1 MCCKGSVGTMG
12 GCGLARYAL
21 VVKQRECL
29 GNEDYKKVQ
38 IRFSVYIE
46 EGAPRTK
53 LYNLIGFLF
62 SFFVVGRISS
72 KPAEPGVYL
81 VQANYRG

>member
-1 MCCKGSVGTMG
+1 MG

-21 VVKQRECL
+21 VVIERECV
-29 GNEDYKKVQ
+29 GNVYKVQ

-53 LYNLIGFLF
+53 LYNLIGFFF

-72 KPAEPGVYL
+72 KPAEPGTCTS
-81 VQANYRG
+81 

>member
-1 MCCKGSVGTMG
+1 VIE
-12 GCGLARYAL
+12 
-21 VVKQRECL
+21 RECV
-29 GNEDYKKVQ
+29 GNVYKVQ

-53 LYNLIGFLF
+53 LYNLIGFFF

-81 VQANYRG
+81 VQANYRGYKRGEGRRGLGCF

>member
-1 MCCKGSVGTMG
+1 MSWKCTI
-12 GCGLARYAL
+12 
-21 VVKQRECL
+21 
-29 GNEDYKKVQ
+29 VQ

-62 SFFVVGRISS
+62 SFFVGGRISS
-72 KPAEPGVYL
+72 KPAEPGTCT
-81 VQANYRG
+81 QANYRSGGYGTCVEIMYTERGLGCA